1 LMIDEKE
8 LRKLGNAIKKEKELS
23 KFISRLSS

>member
-1 LMIDEKE
+1 LMIDQKE

-23 KFISRLSS
+23 KFISRLS